1 VSDSVPLV
9 STENHSIICPTCRDS
24 WPYANKKDAKEFAFH
39 HLTDTGHSVVL
50 YSEYTEPIHPESIA
64 KAQGKGILEI

>member
-1 VSDSVPLV
+1 MTGISLV
-9 STENHSIICPTCRDS
+9 ATENHSIMCPTCKDS
-24 WPYANKKDAKEFAFH
+24 WPYANKKDAREFGH
-39 HLTDTGHSVVL
+39 GHLIDTGHSVVL